1 MEIEHFA
8 PLLVKSGLSSPHES
22 EALIESFRS
31 ESRKSGKAETVEA
44 LCEFLIA
51 TGLFTEWQCG
61 KLLQGKY
68 KGFYLDN
75 FLMLE
80 QCGKDDRTS
89 SYKAR
94 DARDGKLVCLIVT
107 PPMYTDKPYI
117 DYRVEPFDPARHIF

>member
-1 MEIEHFA
+1 MEVEHFVS
-8 PLLVKSGLSSPHES
+8 LLIESGLSNPHEAES
-22 EALIESFRS
+22 LTESFRS
-31 ESRKSGKAETVEA
+31 EVRKLGKADTAEA
-44 LCEFLIA
+44 FCAFLTA
-51 TGLFTEWQCG
+51 TGLFTEWQCD

-75 FLMLE
+75 HLLLE

-94 DARDGKLVCLIVT
+94 DTRDGKLVCVVVT

-117 DYRVEPFDPARHIF
+117 DYRVEPFDPDRHTF